1 MARKQDTRT
10 VKSPGTKKP
19 AKAPGKSAAKPKS
32 VAKAPVKSVA
42 KAATS
47 KAAGV
52 KSAAK
57 APKSAGN
64 RTRKPAPS
72 AVRTAVSK
80 ATSAPASSKKALKS
94 ARAQA
99 KALIADLPVPHLSQ
113 VPEKVSE
120 SVRAIGNQITTWLDS
135 DLGRTMVA
143 ELLVYVAGQLT
154 AKAQSVGS
162 GTRDAVVKAG
172 AEMGAAA
179 ADAGAQVVKSG
190 KSVSGAGTALLDAG
204 RADAGS
210 LVRHVAQAA
219 VGAVGGV
226 VAEVTQKA
234 IERRKGGDGAAKK
247 GRKGR

>member
-10 VKSPGTKKP
+10 VKTATKKTARTKAP
-19 AKAPGKSAAKPKS
+19 AKPSAK
-32 VAKAPVKSVA
+32 A
-42 KAATS
+42 KAAS
-47 KAAGV
+47 KAPAKTAAKAASE

-57 APKSAGN
+57 APKAATN
-64 RTRKPAPS
+64 RARKPAPS

-80 ATSAPASSKKALKS
+80 ATSAPANSKKALKS

-99 KALIADLPVPHLSQ
+99 KALIADLPVPHLAQ
-113 VPEKVSE
+113 VPEKVTD
-120 SVRAIGNQITTWLDS
+120 SVKAIGNQITSWLDT
-135 DLGRTMVA
+135 DLGRTLVA

-154 AKAQSVGS
+154 AKAQSVGA

-210 LVRHVAQAA
+210 LVRSVAQAA
-219 VGAVGGV
+219 VGAVGEV
-226 VAEVTQKA
+226 VADVTQKA
-234 IERRKGGDGAAKK
+234 IARRKGGGASPKK
-247 GRKGR
+247 GRKSR